1 MIDVVVNILK
11 VDDKLVCVE
20 FNRKQG
26 NQLGFFEFFKK
37 TKCIKNEVVVTFG
50 LLVGHEKLAKNCDKT
65 NVFFDVITRDV
76 VTDFQT
82 SFH

>member
-1 MIDVVVNILK
+1 LIDVVVNILK

-37 TKCIKNEVVVTFG
+37 TKQQLDIYVDSTFA
-50 LLVGHEKLAKNCDKT
+50 V
-65 NVFFDVITRDV
+65 
-76 VTDFQT
+76 
-82 SFH
+82 

>member
-1 MIDVVVNILK
+1 MWVIVTPFSTNFQISFTSCEL
-11 VDDKLVCVE
+11 
-20 FNRKQG
+20 Q
-26 NQLGFFEFFKK
+26 EFFKK